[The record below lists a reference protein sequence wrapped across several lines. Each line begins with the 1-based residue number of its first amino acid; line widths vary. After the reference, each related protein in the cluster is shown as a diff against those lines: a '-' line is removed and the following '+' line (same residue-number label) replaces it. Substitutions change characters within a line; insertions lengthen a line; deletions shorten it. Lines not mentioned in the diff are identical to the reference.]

1 MLQIIVEAILES
13 GLQAIGWAV
22 LKGVTL
28 GRYRGFQ
35 SKDMLREGA
44 IGLAVV
50 AALGY
55 GLYQAL

>member
-1 MLQIIVEAILES
+1 MLQFIVETILES
-13 GLQAIGWAV
+13 GLQAIGWVV

-35 SKDMLREGA
+35 PTDMLHEGA
-44 IGLAVV
+44 IGLAVM

-55 GLYQAL
+55 SFYQVL